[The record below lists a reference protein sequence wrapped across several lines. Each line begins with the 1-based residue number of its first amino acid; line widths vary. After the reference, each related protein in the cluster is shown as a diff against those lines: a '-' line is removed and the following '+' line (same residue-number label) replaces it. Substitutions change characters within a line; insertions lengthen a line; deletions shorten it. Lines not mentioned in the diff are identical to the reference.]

1 MSIETANGKVNTL
14 HKMIAECIIAGRMT
28 FREIAKRF
36 KAGVAAALKAMGRED
51 LATDSNASRK
61 GED

>member
-1 MSIETANGKVNTL
+1 MDKIYQ
-14 HKMIAECIIAGRMT
+14 MFAEAIVT
-28 FREIAKRF
+28 E
-36 KAGVAAALKAMGRED
+36 ALKAMGRED

>member
-1 MSIETANGKVNTL
+1 MSKVKTI
-14 HKMIAECIIAGRMT
+14 HKMIAELIIAGKMM
-28 FREIAKRF
+28 FDEIAKRL